1 MIWLWEG
8 GILLVV
14 ALVLRRGLRMSHPKV
29 VSSAL
34 TNRRTPQIEPA
45 YQQAASE
52 IEAHSTI
59 LAVSLNDAF
68 EESKAGRSEAAWC
81 LVNIFASEWNRLTGL
96 VESLQ
101 QLSLRYL
108 PVVDLPVPVRNL
120 DAECFRSE
128 TMIEFVRFNGF
139 VDQFVFR
146 PKLRFQL
153 HLRLQRRAI
162 AMLSEELH
170 RTRHETEESHEFLLQ
185 ALTQFDLYFH
195 DLDRLAKETL
205 LAFRAELSCLPGH
218 ALAEIEA
225 ELEELVSGGVLKPLV
240 PVNQ

>member
-1 MIWLWEG
+1 M
-8 GILLVV
+8 LLV
-14 ALVLRRGLRMSHPKV
+14 ALVLRRALRMGRPN
-29 VSSAL
+29 VSADAL
-34 TNRRTPQIEPA
+34 TKRRTNHVEPV
-45 YQQAASE
+45 YSKAAAE

-68 EESKAGRSEAAWC
+68 EESKAGRSEAAHC
-81 LVNIFASEWNRLTGL
+81 MVNMFVSEWDRLTDL

-120 DAECFRSE
+120 DAECFRSG

-170 RTRHETEESHEFLLQ
+170 RAHSDMEANNDYLPL
-185 ALTQFDLYFH
+185 ALTQFDLLFH
-195 DLDRLAKETL
+195 DLDRLAKETV
-205 LAFRAELSCLPGH
+205 LAFRSELSCLPGH
-218 ALAEIEA
+218 ALVDIEA
-225 ELEELVSGGVLKPLV
+225 EVEELVGDGVLKPLV
-240 PVNQ
+240 PISQ